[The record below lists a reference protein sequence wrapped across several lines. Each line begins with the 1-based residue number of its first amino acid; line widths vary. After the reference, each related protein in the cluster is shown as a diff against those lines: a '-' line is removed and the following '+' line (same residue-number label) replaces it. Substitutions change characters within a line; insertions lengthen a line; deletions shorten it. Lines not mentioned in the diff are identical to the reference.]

1 MPPGQD
7 AEARPGERRVEVHAQ
22 EQRGPVG
29 GPREKAE
36 PHYRYHHAVRIGK
49 RIEPEGVSGAAHD
62 PLRNREGAMPSQHAV
77 AMLHHAVAIRVR
89 PSAKSR
95 G

>member
-29 GPREKAE
+29 GPREGDE
-36 PHYRYHHAVRIGK
+36 PHYPDHLAVRSGA
-49 RIEPEGVSGAAHD
+49 RFETEGVSGAAHD

-77 AMLHHAVAIRVR
+77 AILHHAVAIRVR